1 MGSIGCVHLSAEGGV
16 RVGRGVACVALCCAA
31 RCLCFLRGLSPL
43 PFHQPWALA
52 EGGLQCGGLLPAPLT
67 EQSQSLRAV
76 PERWRCS
83 PFLCPPPPAGR
94 CMAAFPQP
102 CSGGRPRPPCRRAG
116 RNRFLFSLSLPI
128 MRHYCERSLPV
139 QFVMAV
145 VCCILQHLPGIRRC
159 IIGLYLRS
167 SSEEL
172 QWQSPR
178 ELTLRASPF
187 HSRSAFKGGLKRNSS
202 VCACLH
208 VYPMGSSFA
217 SSSMAFCIRAGTDV
231 LLLEEPGLCFGLCR
245 GAEAAGELCKPTL
258 LAAQHSN
265 RSN

>member
-1 MGSIGCVHLSAEGGV
+1 MAASCPLRSPSSRSPCGQSLSAGGAP
-16 RVGRGVACVALCCAA
+16 RFCA
-31 RCLCFLRGLSPL
+31 
-43 PFHQPWALA
+43 
-52 EGGLQCGGLLPAPLT
+52 
-67 EQSQSLRAV
+67 
-76 PERWRCS
+76 
-83 PFLCPPPPAGR
+83 PPPPAGR